1 MTGDGNQSNKSNSIF
16 VHGLPYMILDSTR
29 SKCYSVIAPHNQII
43 KVEFEAPDLVIAE
56 NMVEATRRA
65 EEEAKAEVQKQ
76 KDKFP
81 TPEEEGMDSMWN
93 KRMKERMERI
103 KSKKLRDTTIS
114 VSQKGA
120 SVKFIAKSEQTTT
133 YDQDDNP
140 IISGN
145 GLVREELT
153 HKKGRIEFMT
163 GNDSG
168 TVEICVQSIIASTK
182 KPTRVHIKVDMLA
195 DDEEYNDDEYGG
207 EYSEEQQAKDPD
219 HLEHKELASKMSR
232 LERDM
237 KTLNNRVKAALN
249 NADFN
254 KDQETIFHEQSIS
267 MNRAS
272 KYWPIIQ
279 LIVLIITG
287 FTQANH
293 IVRYLKSHHI
303 GGY

>member
-1 MTGDGNQSNKSNSIF
+1 M
-16 VHGLPYMILDSTR
+16 
-29 SKCYSVIAPHNQII
+29 A
-43 KVEFEAPDLVIAE
+43 
-56 NMVEATRRA
+56 EATRRA
-65 EEEAKAEVQKQ
+65 EEEAKKEVEAE

-81 TPEEEGMDSMWN
+81 KPEHEGMDSMWN

-103 KSKKLRDTTIS
+103 KAKKLRDTTIS

-120 SVKFIAKSEQTTT
+120 TVKFIAKSEQTTT
-133 YDQDDNP
+133 YDSEDNP
-140 IISGN
+140 IISGT

-182 KPTRVHIKVDMLA
+182 KPTRIHLRVDMLA
-195 DDEEYNDDEYGG
+195 DDEEYDDDEYVG
-207 EYSEEQQAKDPD
+207 EYEQQKTKDPD
-219 HLEHKELASKMSR
+219 HLEHKELASKMTR
-232 LERDM
+232 LERDLN
-237 KTLNNRVKAALN
+237 TLNNRIKAALN
-249 NADFN
+249 NADYN
-254 KDQETIFHEQSIS
+254 KDQEAIFHEQSIS

-272 KYWPIIQ
+272 RYWPIIQ
-279 LIVLIITG
+279 LVVLIVTG